1 MGSLVSVMFMA
12 QHEFSHF
19 QQIALPSSQRL
30 SCDKQA
36 GWTLATTLSVLVCRV
51 QRPNTEIP
59 DYVLL

>member
-1 MGSLVSVMFMA
+1 MNSAILNKLLCHP
-12 QHEFSHF
+12 QC
-19 QQIALPSSQRL
+19 L

-36 GWTLATTLSVLVCRV
+36 GWILATALSVLVCRV